1 MTFIEALR
9 PVDSA
14 APEPVVLV
22 GGTLGFGP
30 DNNWQSGGRPGFG
43 AARDEEGGATG
54 EVEQLGCP
62 PGSAAHA
69 AGGQDG
75 PVGQFA
81 RTEREGVER
90 NIERAGD
97 VSLRVFGRRPNIDYR
112 VAGAPHFLRG
122 RDVDTLR
129 SHRVT
134 LRA

>member
-1 MTFIEALR
+1 M
-9 PVDSA
+9 
-14 APEPVVLV
+14 LV
-22 GGTLGFGP
+22 RGTVGFGP
-30 DNNWQSGGRPGFG
+30 DNNRQPGGRPGLG
-43 AARDEEGGATG
+43 AARDEERRTTG
-54 EVEQLGCP
+54 EVEQLSRP

-97 VSLRVFGRRPNIDYR
+97 VSLRVFRRQPNIDYR

-122 RDVDTLR
+122 RDVDTFR

-134 LRA
+134 VRA